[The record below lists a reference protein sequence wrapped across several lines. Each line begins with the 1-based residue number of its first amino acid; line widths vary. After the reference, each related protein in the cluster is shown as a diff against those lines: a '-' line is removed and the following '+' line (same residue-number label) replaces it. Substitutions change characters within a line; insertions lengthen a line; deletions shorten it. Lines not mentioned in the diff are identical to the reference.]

1 MTISTMTKAGTA
13 LMTIIGRGQTSF
25 FDGGIVA
32 GQGIWHEAL
41 TGETAGAEGLPKTPK
56 GVAGVIRRLVEQGM
70 LEVADSGEDGV
81 WVALTDQGAATA
93 NALAPASAPEPT
105 KKPVKAKSNASAK
118 TGASKAAEARTA
130 EVQFYRLRKSGTMR
144 RLPYLAP
151 GTPERKDAEKAAA
164 QVTKGKSVATLAEES
179 GRSVSTIR
187 RMVAAVQLAEEVETG
202 KYDDQIKDGKVVL
215 PAREV
220 EAK

>member
-1 MTISTMTKAGTA
+1 MTINTMTKAGAA
-13 LMTIIGRGQTSF
+13 LMTIIGKCETSF

-32 GQGIWHEAL
+32 GQGIWHETL
-41 TGETAGAEGLPKTPK
+41 TAEVAGSDGMPKTAK

-70 LEVADSGEDGV
+70 LEASDAGEDGV
-81 WVALTDQGAATA
+81 WVALTEQGAAEAT
-93 NALAPASAPEPT
+93 ALAAASAPEPT
-105 KKPVKAKSNASAK
+105 QKPKPAPGKASAK
-118 TGASKAAEARTA
+118 KASAKPAESVLA

-151 GTPERKDAEKAAA
+151 STPERKDAEKVAA
-164 QVTKGKSVATLAEES
+164 QVAKGKSIATIAEET
-179 GRSVSTIR
+179 GRSLSTVR

-202 KYDDQIKDGKVVL
+202 KYDEQVKDGKVVL
-215 PAREV
+215 PARE